1 MAIQQLTPEQ
11 IRTMSLQE
19 KDKWWL
25 TNVFKGNEPQLT
37 VRSAMTGM
45 ILGGV
50 LSLTNIYVGI
60 KTGWTLGV
68 GVTSVVLSYALYKG
82 LAKLNIGSEMHVLEN
97 NAMQSIATSA
107 GYMTAP
113 LIASLP
119 AYMMV
124 TNTVIPMWQAYWWMV
139 GLSLLGVLF
148 AFPMK
153 KKFINDLQL
162 PFPEGY
168 AAGVVLDSLHSEEG
182 NKGIFKAKLLL
193 SGAGLAALIE
203 FLRNHTLMEK
213 LRIGFLAL
221 PEYWDDL
228 VYKFATPAILGSP
241 LKDLTVRLDTSI
253 VMLGAGGL
261 MGIRVAMSLLLG
273 AIVNYMILAPI
284 MISNGIIEKAA
295 YKSINLWSLW
305 GGAAMMTTASLY
317 VFFAK
322 PEIIFGGFRT
332 LFSRGKDGA
341 DAKNSSA
348 VDILKDI
355 ELPMKI
361 FLIGIPIISAW
372 VVWMGH
378 AWFGVEWWLGLIA
391 IPFVFVM
398 TIIAVNSTGL
408 TAITP
413 GSALAK
419 LTQITYAVLAP
430 GNKATNLMTAGITTE
445 VALNA
450 SNLLMD
456 IKPGYMLGA
465 KPRQQAIGHVL
476 GVFAGGL
483 VAVPVFYSMFNGD
496 ISLFS
501 SDKMPMPGATVWK
514 GVADV
519 LAQGFS
525 FLHSSA
531 QIMIVIGALVGIAFE
546 FLHTR
551 MKNGFPISAASFG
564 LGFILRFHDS
574 LAFALG
580 ALLFWYLKK
589 VSTDKESLTYRSFG
603 ENGET
608 IAAGIVAGGSI
619 VGLVMMIMEL

>member
-332 LFSRGKDGA
+332 LFSRGKNGA